1 MSEARTEP
9 SDVEADDGGDDAGV
23 FARLAM
29 VPTAAGLVRVAA
41 LVEYDG
47 TQFAGLQWQDN
58 APSIQG
64 EIERVLKLMGVDDAA
79 FRAAG
84 RTDAGVHARGQVVA
98 LWMPQRVAGAN
109 AVGALNWHLPTT
121 IRVRRV
127 AVCDPAFDPRR
138 DAIRRAYRY
147 LLCAGQPTPPLMR
160 DRMGH
165 VPARLD
171 LEMMRGAAQ
180 AMRGAHDFRAWRS
193 TQCQAKRTHLDMEL
207 ATVAPWAEAAPH
219 GLDGQCF
226 EVRFECRSFLHRMV
240 RFLVGGIVRV
250 GSGELSVDD
259 LRRHLDAATL
269 PPRVVPAPAAGLSLE
284 RVDYRA
290 GRDPFGGGG

>member
-1 MSEARTEP
+1 MSEYP
-9 SDVEADDGGDDAGV
+9 PDADDDG
-23 FARLAM
+23 L
-29 VPTAAGLVRVAA
+29 PTRAPLEAPAPGLVRVAA
-41 LVEYDG
+41 IVEYDG
-47 TQFAGLQWQDN
+47 TDFAGLQWQDN

-64 EIERVLKLMGVDDAA
+64 ELERVLGLMGVGEAG

-98 LWMPQRVAGAN
+98 LWMPDRVARGN
-109 AVGALNWHLPTT
+109 AVGALNWHLPTS

-127 AVCDPAFDPRR
+127 VACDPAFDPRR

-160 DRMGH
+160 GRMGH

-171 LEMMRGAAQ
+171 LDALRAA
-180 AMRGAHDFRAWRS
+180 ARVFEGTHNFRAWRS
-193 TQCQAKRTHLDMEL
+193 TQCQAPRTVLAMER
-207 ATVAPWAEAAPH
+207 ADVAPWAEAAPH
-219 GLDGQCF
+219 GLDTQCF

-240 RFLVGGIVRV
+240 RFLVGGLVSV
-250 GSGELSVDD
+250 GSGALSVDD

-284 RVDYRA
+284 RVDYA
-290 GRDPFGGGG
+290 PGRDPFRQPPG